1 MKFQSI
7 LTKSLAA
14 AALTATGLVA
24 LNSQNT
30 NDAQAATIV
39 QNDTN
44 VVTINNANSTVAVWD
59 GVENANFTG
68 KELVHGTTW
77 KVIRTAYDV
86 MGNKWYDLGANQW
99 IMAKYTVEGGNAA
112 SAQVATPVAPQAQ
125 APVQQVQP
133 QTTVQAPVQKQ
144 QTTQVQQ
151 AKPATPAASQQAS
164 SQPAQA
170 QTKQAPV
177 ASTQQTT
184 QVQAPVQ
191 QKQQTAVQAQAP
203 KTNYN
208 YNVQRTYSAPVQQR
222 TYSYAPAQKQTTQV
236 AQPAQTQATTSYTSN
251 VSGSEAAAKAWIA
264 GRESGGSYSARNGQ
278 YIGKY
283 QLSASYLGGDYSA
296 ANQERV
302 ADNYVKSRYGSWTG
316 AQKFWQ
322 TNGWY

>member
-59 GVENANFTG
+59 GIENANFTG

-77 KVIRTAYDV
+77 KVVRTAYDV
-86 MGNKWYDLGANQW
+86 MGNKWYDLGTNQW

-125 APVQQVQP
+125 APVQQ

-144 QTTQVQQ
+144 ETTQVQQ

-164 SQPAQA
+164 A
-170 QTKQAPV
+170 
-177 ASTQQTT
+177 
-184 QVQAPVQ
+184 
-191 QKQQTAVQAQAP
+191 QQTAVQAP

-208 YNVQRTYSAPVQQR
+208 YNVQRTYSAPVQQQR

>member
-59 GVENANFTG
+59 GVENAHFTG

-77 KVIRTAYDV
+77 KVIRTAYDA
-86 MGNKWYDLGANQW
+86 MGNKWYDLGASQW

-112 SAQVATPVAPQAQ
+112 TAKVATATTAQ
-125 APVQQVQP
+125 APVQQVQAP
-133 QTTVQAPVQKQ
+133 AQQAQASVQKQ

-151 AKPATPAASQQAS
+151 SAQKQTISVASQQVNT
-164 SQPAQA
+164 QA
-170 QTKQAPV
+170 KA
-177 ASTQQTT
+177 AT
-184 QVQAPVQ
+184 QVQH
-191 QKQQTAVQAQAP
+191 QTVAQAP

-222 TYSYAPAQKQTTQV
+222 TYSYASAQKQTTQV
-236 AQPAQTQATTSYTSN
+236 AQKTQTTTSYTSN
-251 VSGSEAAAKAWIA
+251 ASGSEAAAKAWIA

>member
-59 GVENANFTG
+59 GVENAHFTG

-77 KVIRTAYDV
+77 KVIRTAYDA
-86 MGNKWYDLGANQW
+86 MGNKWYDLGASQW

-112 SAQVATPVAPQAQ
+112 TAKVATATTAQ
-125 APVQQVQP
+125 APVQQVQAP
-133 QTTVQAPVQKQ
+133 AQQAQASVQKQ

-151 AKPATPAASQQAS
+151 SAQKQTISVASQQVNT
-164 SQPAQA
+164 QA
-170 QTKQAPV
+170 KA
-177 ASTQQTT
+177 AT
-184 QVQAPVQ
+184 QVQH
-191 QKQQTAVQAQAP
+191 QTVAQAP

-222 TYSYAPAQKQTTQV
+222 TYSYASAQKQTTQV
-236 AQPAQTQATTSYTSN
+236 AQKTQTTTSYTSN
-251 VSGSEAAAKAWIA
+251 ASGSEAAAKAWIA

-302 ADNYVKSRYGSWTG
+302 ADNYVKSRYGSWTN
-316 AQKFWQ
+316 AQSFWQ
-322 TNGWY
+322 SNGWY

>member
-59 GVENANFTG
+59 GVENAHFTG

-77 KVIRTAYDV
+77 KVIRTAYDA

-112 SAQVATPVAPQAQ
+112 TAKVATATTAQ
-125 APVQQVQP
+125 AS
-133 QTTVQAPVQKQ
+133 VQKQ

-151 AKPATPAASQQAS
+151 SAQKQTTSVASQQVNT
-164 SQPAQA
+164 QA
-170 QTKQAPV
+170 KA
-177 ASTQQTT
+177 AT
-184 QVQAPVQ
+184 QVQH
-191 QKQQTAVQAQAP
+191 QTVAQAP

-222 TYSYAPAQKQTTQV
+222 TYSYASAQKQTTQV
-236 AQPAQTQATTSYTSN
+236 AQKTQTTTSYTSN
-251 VSGSEAAAKAWIA
+251 ASGSEAAAKAWIA

>member
-59 GVENANFTG
+59 GIENANFTG

-77 KVIRTAYDV
+77 KVVRTAYDV

-125 APVQQVQP
+125 APVQQ

-144 QTTQVQQ
+144 ETTQVQQ

-164 SQPAQA
+164 A
-170 QTKQAPV
+170 
-177 ASTQQTT
+177 QQTT
-184 QVQAPVQ
+184 QVQAPA
-191 QKQQTAVQAQAP
+191 QKQQTAVQAP
-203 KTNYN
+203 KTNYNYN
-208 YNVQRTYSAPVQQR
+208 YNVQRTYSAPVQQQR

>member
-1 MKFQSI
+1 LKFQSI

-77 KVIRTAYDV
+77 KVIRTAYDA

-125 APVQQVQP
+125 APVQ
-133 QTTVQAPVQKQ
+133 APVQKQ

-164 SQPAQA
+164 AQPAQA

-177 ASTQQTT
+177 ASAQQTT
-184 QVQAPVQ
+184 QVQAPA
-191 QKQQTAVQAQAP
+191 QKQQTAVQAP

-208 YNVQRTYSAPVQQR
+208 YNVQRTYSAPVQQQR

-251 VSGSEAAAKAWIA
+251 ASGSEAAAKAWIA

>member
-59 GVENANFTG
+59 GIENANFTG

-77 KVIRTAYDV
+77 KVVRTAYDV

-125 APVQQVQP
+125 
-133 QTTVQAPVQKQ
+133 TTVQAPVQKQ
-144 QTTQVQQ
+144 ETTQVQQ

-164 SQPAQA
+164 A
-170 QTKQAPV
+170 
-177 ASTQQTT
+177 QQTT

-191 QKQQTAVQAQAP
+191 KQQTAVQAP

-208 YNVQRTYSAPVQQR
+208 YNVQRTYSAPVQQQR

-236 AQPAQTQATTSYTSN
+236 AQTAQTQATTSYTSN

>member
-59 GVENANFTG
+59 GIENANFTG

-77 KVIRTAYDV
+77 KVVRTAYDV

-125 APVQQVQP
+125 
-133 QTTVQAPVQKQ
+133 TTVQAPVQKQ
-144 QTTQVQQ
+144 ETAQVQQ
-151 AKPATPAASQQAS
+151 TKPATPAASQQAS
-164 SQPAQA
+164 AQP

-177 ASTQQTT
+177 ASAQQTT
-184 QVQAPVQ
+184 QV
-191 QKQQTAVQAQAP
+191 QAP

-208 YNVQRTYSAPVQQR
+208 YNVQRTYSAPVQQQR

-251 VSGSEAAAKAWIA
+251 ASGSEAAAKAWIA